1 LDYKYQKKNNLN
13 KTENATFDL
22 NTRNNNFKA
31 ILFSEENENRT
42 LLYSE
47 SAIKKR

>member
-1 LDYKYQKKNNLN
+1 MN

-22 NTRNNNFKA
+22 NTRNNNFKG

-42 LLYSE
+42 LL
-47 SAIKKR
+47 